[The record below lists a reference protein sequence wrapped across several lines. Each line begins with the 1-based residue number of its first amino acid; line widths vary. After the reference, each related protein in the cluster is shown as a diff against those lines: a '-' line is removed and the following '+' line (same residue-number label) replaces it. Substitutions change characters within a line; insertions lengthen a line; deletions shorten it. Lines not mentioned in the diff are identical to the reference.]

1 MTPSGERGFP
11 NALSAKM
18 AALARL
24 ETTSYAVLE
33 QHRPK
38 HEFAW
43 VGPLDIVLARMPAML
58 MAGIS
63 MVEMGQR

>member
-1 MTPSGERGFP
+1 MAPSGERGFP

-18 AALARL
+18 AALARP
-24 ETTSYAVLE
+24 ETVSYAVLE

-43 VGPLDIVLARMPAML
+43 VGPIDVVMQRLPAAL
-58 MAGIS
+58 LAGIS
-63 MVEMGQR
+63 MVEWGNR

>member
-18 AALARL
+18 AALARP
-24 ETTSYAVLE
+24 ETTSYAIIE

-43 VGPLDIVLARMPAML
+43 VGPLDLVLARMPAML

-63 MVEMGQR
+63 MVEWGQ

>member
-11 NALSAKM
+11 NAISAKM
-18 AALARL
+18 AAQARP
-24 ETTSYAVLE
+24 ETTSFAIIE

-43 VGPLDIVLARMPAML
+43 VGPVDVVMQRLPAMI
-58 MAGIS
+58 MAGVLL
-63 MVEMGQR
+63 VEWGQR

>member
-18 AALARL
+18 AALARPD
-24 ETTSYAVLE
+24 TASYAIIE

-43 VGPLDIVLARMPAML
+43 VGPVDLVLARLPAAM
-58 MAGIS
+58 MAGITL
-63 MVEMGQR
+63 VEWGQR